1 MTERNGDTPPSDTQM
16 GATPP
21 DDMREETAP
30 QRRRLVF
37 ILVPAAFAILA
48 AVLAWQLLT
57 GTPDKI
63 PSALIDKSIPQ
74 FDLPPIPGWDKGLA
88 SADIE
93 QGGVSLVN
101 VFASWCGPCR
111 VEHPLLMDIAA
122 RDVLPIWG
130 LNYKDQPNDAASWLQ
145 QLGDP
150 YTQIGS
156 DLSGRVG
163 IDWGV
168 YGVPETFVIDGQGRI
183 VYKHIG
189 VLTRRDW
196 DEKILPLI
204 ESLDD

>member
-1 MTERNGDTPPSDTQM
+1 
-16 GATPP
+16 
-21 DDMREETAP
+21 
-30 QRRRLVF
+30 
-37 ILVPAAFAILA
+37 VPATFGVLA
-48 AVLAWQLLT
+48 AVLAWQLVT
-57 GTPDKI
+57 GKPTEI

-74 FDLPPIPGWDKGLA
+74 FELEPIPGWDQGLS
-88 SADIE
+88 SADIAE
-93 QGGVSLVN
+93 GGVALVN

-122 RDVLPIWG
+122 QDILPVWG
-130 LNYKDQPNDAASWLQ
+130 LNYKDQPKDAARWLQ

-168 YGVPETFVIDGQGRI
+168 YGVPETFVIDRQGRI

-189 VLTRRDW
+189 VLTQLDW
-196 DEKILPLI
+196 DKKILPLI
-204 ESLDD
+204 KGLGD

>member
-1 MTERNGDTPPSDTQM
+1 MTEENGGIAQAETP
-16 GATPP
+16 
-21 DDMREETAP
+21 EETTP
-30 QRRRLVF
+30 RRRRFLF
-37 ILVPAAFAILA
+37 ILVPATFGVLA
-48 AVLAWQLLT
+48 AVLAWQLVT
-57 GTPDKI
+57 GKPTEI

-74 FDLPPIPGWDKGLA
+74 FELEPIPGWDQGLS
-88 SADIE
+88 SADIAE
-93 QGGVSLVN
+93 GGVALVN

-122 RDVLPIWG
+122 QDILPVWG
-130 LNYKDQPNDAASWLQ
+130 LNYKDQPKDAARWLQ

-168 YGVPETFVIDGQGRI
+168 YGVPETFVIDRQGRI

-189 VLTRRDW
+189 VLTQLDW
-196 DEKILPLI
+196 DKKILPLI
-204 ESLDD
+204 KGLGD

>member
-1 MTERNGDTPPSDTQM
+1 MTEQNGDPPTE
-16 GATPP
+16 
-21 DDMREETAP
+21 DMREKTAP

-37 ILVPAAFAILA
+37 IMVPAAFAVLA

-74 FDLPPIPGWDKGLA
+74 FDLQPIPGWDKGLA
-88 SADIE
+88 STDIE

-111 VEHPLLMDIAA
+111 VEHPLLMDLAA
-122 RDVLPIWG
+122 QDLLPIWG
-130 LNYKDQPNDAASWLQ
+130 LNYKDQPKDATSWLQ

-150 YTQIGS
+150 FTQIGS

-168 YGVPETFVIDGQGRI
+168 YGVPETFVIDRQGRI

-196 DEKILPLI
+196 DEKLLPLI
-204 ESLDD
+204 ENLGD

>member
-1 MTERNGDTPPSDTQM
+1 MTIESNDTSPP
-16 GATPP
+16 
-21 DDMREETAP
+21 EP
-30 QRRRLVF
+30 QAIARRRWIF

-74 FDLPPIPGWDKGLA
+74 FDLPPLPGWDDGLA
-88 SADIE
+88 SSDIE
-93 QGGVSLVN
+93 DGGVSIVN

-111 VEHPLLMDIAA
+111 IEHPLLMDIAA
-122 RDVLPIWG
+122 ENSLPIWG
-130 LNYKDQPNDAASWLQ
+130 LNYKDQPGDAASWLNE
-145 QLGDP
+145 LGDP

-168 YGVPETFVIDGQGRI
+168 YGVPETFIIDAKGRI

-189 VLTRRDW
+189 VLTRSDW
-196 DEKILPLI
+196 DDKIMPLI
-204 ESLDD
+204 NGLDD

>member
-1 MTERNGDTPPSDTQM
+1 MTERDGDIPTGETPQES
-16 GATPP
+16 APP
-21 DDMREETAP
+21 R
-30 QRRRLVF
+30 QRGLF
-37 ILVPAAFAILA
+37 ILVPLAFGVLA

-63 PSALIDKSIPQ
+63 PSALIDKSIPE
-74 FDLPPIPGWDKGLA
+74 FDLPALPGWDEGLT
-88 SADIE
+88 SADVAE
-93 QGGVSLVN
+93 GGVSLVN

-111 VEHPLLMDIAA
+111 VEHPLLMAIAA
-122 RDVLPIWG
+122 EDKLPVWG
-130 LNYKDQPNDAASWLQ
+130 LNYKDQPSDATRWLN

-156 DLSGRVG
+156 DLNGRVG

-168 YGVPETFVIDGQGRI
+168 YGVPETFVIDHQGRI

-189 VLTRRDW
+189 VLTRADW

-204 ESLDD
+204 ESLID

>member
-1 MTERNGDTPPSDTQM
+1 MTEENGGIAQAETP
-16 GATPP
+16 
-21 DDMREETAP
+21 EETTP
-30 QRRRLVF
+30 RRRRLLF
-37 ILVPAAFAILA
+37 ILVPATFGVLA
-48 AVLAWQLLT
+48 AVLAWQLVT
-57 GTPDKI
+57 GKPTEI

-74 FDLPPIPGWDKGLA
+74 FELEPIPGWDQGLS
-88 SADIE
+88 SADIAE
-93 QGGVSLVN
+93 GGVALVN

-122 RDVLPIWG
+122 QDILPVWG
-130 LNYKDQPNDAASWLQ
+130 LNYKDQPKDAARWLQ

-168 YGVPETFVIDGQGRI
+168 YGVPETFVIDRQGRI

-189 VLTRRDW
+189 VLTQFDW
-196 DEKILPLI
+196 DKKILPLI
-204 ESLDD
+204 KGLGD

>member
-1 MTERNGDTPPSDTQM
+1 MTEENGGIAQAETPE
-16 GATPP
+16 ATTP
-21 DDMREETAP
+21 
-30 QRRRLVF
+30 RRRRFLF
-37 ILVPAAFAILA
+37 ILVPATFGVLA
-48 AVLAWQLLT
+48 AVLAWQLVT
-57 GTPDKI
+57 GKPTEI

-74 FDLPPIPGWDKGLA
+74 FELEPIPGWDQGLS
-88 SADIE
+88 SADIAE
-93 QGGVSLVN
+93 GGVALVN

-122 RDVLPIWG
+122 QDILPVWG
-130 LNYKDQPNDAASWLQ
+130 LNYKDQPKDAARWLQ

-168 YGVPETFVIDGQGRI
+168 YGVPETFVIDRQGRI

-189 VLTRRDW
+189 VLTQLDW
-196 DEKILPLI
+196 DKKILPLI
-204 ESLDD
+204 KGLGD

>member
-1 MTERNGDTPPSDTQM
+1 MTERNGDMPPGEAAEDTPQE
-16 GATPP
+16 ATPQ
-21 DDMREETAP
+21 ETKP
-30 QRRRLVF
+30 RRRLLF
-37 ILVPAAFAILA
+37 ILVPAAFGVLA
-48 AVLAWQLLT
+48 AVLAWQLET

-63 PSALIDKSIPQ
+63 PSALIAKSIPR
-74 FDLPPIPGWDKGLA
+74 FDLPPLPGWDAGLA

-93 QGGVSLVN
+93 KGGVSLVN

-111 VEHPLLMDIAA
+111 IEHPLLMDIAA
-122 RDVLPIWG
+122 QDMLPIWG
-130 LNYKDQPNDAASWLQ
+130 LNYKDQPKDATRWLN

-168 YGVPETFVIDGQGRI
+168 YGVPETFVIDAEGRI

-189 VLTRRDW
+189 VLTRKDW

-204 ESLDD
+204 EKLRQ

>member
-1 MTERNGDTPPSDTQM
+1 MTDRNGDISPGVTPEE
-16 GATPP
+16 AAPP
-21 DDMREETAP
+21 
-30 QRRRLVF
+30 RRRLAF
-37 ILVPAAFAILA
+37 ILVPAAFGVLA

-63 PSALIDKSIPQ
+63 PSALIDKPIPQ
-74 FDLPPIPGWDKGLA
+74 FELPPIPGWEVGLA

-101 VFASWCGPCR
+101 IFASWCGPCR

-122 RDVLPIWG
+122 QGVLPIWG
-130 LNYKDQPNDAASWLQ
+130 LNYKDQPKDAARWLND
-145 QLGDP
+145 LGDP

-156 DLSGRVG
+156 DLNGRVG

-168 YGVPETFVIDGQGRI
+168 YGVPETFVIDRQGRI

-189 VLTRRDW
+189 VLTRIDW

-204 ESLDD
+204 ESLGN

>member
-1 MTERNGDTPPSDTQM
+1 MTERNGDIPPGETS
-16 GATPP
+16 
-21 DDMREETAP
+21 EEAAP

-37 ILVPAAFAILA
+37 ILVPAAFGVLA
-48 AVLAWQLLT
+48 VVLAWQLLT

-63 PSALIDKSIPQ
+63 PSALIDKPIPQ
-74 FDLPPIPGWDKGLA
+74 FELPPIPGWEVGLA

-111 VEHPLLMDIAA
+111 IEHPLLMDIAA
-122 RDVLPIWG
+122 QKLLPVWG
-130 LNYKDQPNDAASWLQ
+130 LNYKDKPKDAARWLNR
-145 QLGDP
+145 LGDP
-150 YTQIGS
+150 YTQIGA
-156 DLSGRVG
+156 DENGRVG

-168 YGVPETFVIDGQGRI
+168 YGVPETFVIDDQGRI

-189 VLTRRDW
+189 VLTRIDW

-204 ESLDD
+204 ESLGD